1 MVQCLPWQGEDQHC
15 SWTVTSEYKDEKK
28 DIPCVSPHSR
38 ELLAS
43 HTEAPFLSLRRAT
56 FVSLVFLVVEIVLCA
71 NEAPGCAAMEHHSAV
86 CSASSTWAGW
96 ISVSWGQALPQSTLC
111 AQLYKQQW
119 LAGHLE
125 ETCINVSCFFH
136 CQSFSRPA
144 FCFTSFLA
152 AEACYSLPALLLWLQ
167 PLWAA
172 LCLPRCYS
180 TLHFGLAFHRC
191 TNEALQQ
198 SGLYPHSQQS
208 PFSQSSPLQH
218 LHPKCQHWLKSAA
231 TQTKPWF
238 YFFHLPPRPAGSR
251 KFCSL

>member
-1 MVQCLPWQGEDQHC
+1 
-15 SWTVTSEYKDEKK
+15 
-28 DIPCVSPHSR
+28 
-38 ELLAS
+38 
-43 HTEAPFLSLRRAT
+43 
-56 FVSLVFLVVEIVLCA
+56 
-71 NEAPGCAAMEHHSAV
+71 MEHLSPILFALPLPALGRVDLTWDQAV
-86 CSASSTWAGW
+86 
-96 ISVSWGQALPQSTLC
+96 PQSTLH
-111 AQLYKQQW
+111 AQLCKQQW

-144 FCFTSFLA
+144 SCFTSFLA
-152 AEACYSLPALLLWLQ
+152 AEACYSLPALLLRLQ

-208 PFSQSSPLQH
+208 PFSQSSPCSICIPNASTL
-218 LHPKCQHWLKSAA
+218 
-231 TQTKPWF
+231 TQICCYTN
-238 YFFHLPPRPAGSR
+238 
-251 KFCSL
+251 